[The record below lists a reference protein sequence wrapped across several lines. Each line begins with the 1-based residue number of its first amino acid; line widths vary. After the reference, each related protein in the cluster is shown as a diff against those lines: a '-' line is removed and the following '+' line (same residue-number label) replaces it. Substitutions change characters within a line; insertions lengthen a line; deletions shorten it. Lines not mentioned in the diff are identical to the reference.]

1 MSLCLFHATSLGDIV
16 SPAEHGIAKAA
27 HIVIAE
33 IPILGQVG
41 VVADVDPR
49 VSNCLG
55 LILLALLGGSLIL
68 GHLQRLLGD
77 AISTRLIVGKPLL
90 ALLLSSILLALLGD
104 LLFVELLLAVIILLV
119 DFLNKSLLLFV
130 IVSIL
135 DRRCGEG
142 AKVLVKASWLSV
154 HRHAAHRRGE
164 RIVLSGLGIG
174 EVSEITALINLLE
187 ISKIRH

>member
-33 IPILGQVG
+33 IPILGEVG

-77 AISTRLIVGKPLL
+77 AISTRLIFGKPLL
-90 ALLLSSILLALLGD
+90 ALLLSSILLALLGV

-119 DFLNKSLLLFV
+119 VF
-130 IVSIL
+130 
-135 DRRCGEG
+135 
-142 AKVLVKASWLSV
+142 
-154 HRHAAHRRGE
+154 
-164 RIVLSGLGIG
+164 
-174 EVSEITALINLLE
+174 
-187 ISKIRH
+187 

>member
-1 MSLCLFHATSLGDIV
+1 M
-16 SPAEHGIAKAA
+16 
-27 HIVIAE
+27 IAE
-33 IPILGQVG
+33 IPILGEVG

-119 DFLNKSLLLFV
+119 DF
-130 IVSIL
+130 
-135 DRRCGEG
+135 
-142 AKVLVKASWLSV
+142 
-154 HRHAAHRRGE
+154 
-164 RIVLSGLGIG
+164 
-174 EVSEITALINLLE
+174 
-187 ISKIRH
+187 